1 MKLKLLSAI
10 ALTALLFAGC
20 AESTGVTKTTG
31 KKMMK
36 SRYQSVKMD
45 QAQLLMD
52 GKERT
57 SCTVC
62 GMKLPMFYRTSHASK
77 VDGHQEQF
85 CSIHCLVATQNSG
98 KRVTDMQVVDNETL
112 KFISVADAWYVV
124 KSSKPATM
132 SKVSK
137 YAFKNRAKAEAFA
150 KEFGGEVM
158 NFEGALAVAKE
169 DFKN

>member
-1 MKLKLLSAI
+1 MNMKLLSAI
-10 ALTALLFAGC
+10 AITALLFSGC
-20 AESTGVTKTTG
+20 AESTKATTG

-36 SRYQSVKMD
+36 SRYQSVKME

-52 GKERT
+52 GKEKT

-62 GMKLPMFYRTSHASK
+62 GMKLPMFYKTSHAST

-85 CSIHCLVATQNSG
+85 CSIHCLVKTQDGG
-98 KRVTDMQVVDNETL
+98 KKVTDMQVVDNESL
-112 KFISVADAWYVV
+112 KFIAVADAWYVV

-132 SKVSK
+132 STVSK
-137 YAFKNRAKAEAFA
+137 YAFKDKAKAEAFA

-169 DFKN
+169 DFKK